1 VRDRLRGLQE
11 DLQLQAGDGPP
22 SAAWTTVTKHLDSLQ
37 KRAEQL
43 RNAAAQQAA
52 AQQSSA
58 QESAPEPSARR
69 GAEGSAMQQL
79 RSTTG
84 G

>member
-1 VRDRLRGLQE
+1 LPVELPEPML
-11 DLQLQAGDGPP
+11 
-22 SAAWTTVTKHLDSLQ
+22 
-37 KRAEQL
+37 EQL
-43 RNAAAQQAA
+43 RQAAAQQAA
-52 AQQSSA
+52 EQGAAQQQGNDPA
-58 QESAPEPSARR
+58 ARR